1 MDEKKTVIEF
11 AIWTE
16 ADGLID
22 SSGNASPEQLI
33 KLIRRTANVGR
44 RELLAEVH
52 ELHLSPTG
60 ELEIEGSGMEHVSWL
75 ND

>member
-1 MDEKKTVIEF
+1 MTQKKTIIQFE
-11 AIWTE
+11 IWTE

-33 KLIRRTANVGR
+33 KLISRTDNVGR
-44 RELLAEVH
+44 RALFAEVH
-52 ELHLSPTG
+52 ELHFSPTG
-60 ELEIEGSGMEHVSWL
+60 ELELEWRGMEHVSWL